1 MSTYIGPRGYS
12 IYKECLSV
20 DEQELIRKDLKVT
33 PFVPK
38 SSMVKPVSF
47 PIYRE
52 STKKIYV
59 PRFYGIKTYG
69 KPDCIKINTGESIH
83 LSFKGELRPYQI
95 PAVEAYLKCAKN
107 KGCGL
112 LELYCGAGKTV
123 CTLKIISELRLKT
136 IIIVHKSFLLNQWE
150 ERINEFLPGAKV
162 GRIQGEII
170 NIEDKD
176 IVIAMLQSLS
186 MKEYPLSIFRSFGLT
201 IIDEVHHI
209 SAEVFSRALFKVV
222 TTHMLGLSATMKR
235 KDGLTRVFKMFLG
248 DIVYTKKRDITDNVL
263 VRVIHYHHSD
273 EKYGK
278 EQFNFR
284 GHVNYAAMIKQLCEF
299 QPRSDFILTL
309 LRDTLKENIQQQIMI
324 LGHNKN
330 LLIYLHDNIIK
341 QDICDVGY
349 YVGGMKEKDLKLSE
363 TKKVIIATYQ
373 MAAEGLDIKS
383 LTTLFMVTPK
393 TDVCQAVGRI
403 LRKKDGYHL
412 IVDIVDT
419 HGIFQRQW
427 SKRRAYYR
435 KQKYSIQEIELNN
448 YSTKE
453 WITTSKKGVT
463 KNINKSNPLMV
474 GKCLID

>member
-1 MSTYIGPRGYS
+1 
-12 IYKECLSV
+12 
-20 DEQELIRKDLKVT
+20 
-33 PFVPK
+33 
-38 SSMVKPVSF
+38 
-47 PIYRE
+47 
-52 STKKIYV
+52 
-59 PRFYGIKTYG
+59 
-69 KPDCIKINTGESIH
+69 
-83 LSFKGELRPYQI
+83 
-95 PAVEAYLKCAKN
+95 
-107 KGCGL
+107 
-112 LELYCGAGKTV
+112 
-123 CTLKIISELRLKT
+123 
-136 IIIVHKSFLLNQWE
+136 
-150 ERINEFLPGAKV
+150 
-162 GRIQGEII
+162 
-170 NIEDKD
+170 
-176 IVIAMLQSLS
+176 MLQSLS
-186 MKEYPLSIFRSFGLT
+186 MKEYPSSIFRSFGLT

-273 EKYGK
+273 KKYSK

-284 GHVNYAAMIKQLCEF
+284 GHVNYAGMIKQLCEF

-309 LRDTLKENIQQQIMI
+309 LRDTLKENSKQQIMI

-427 SKRRAYYR
+427 AKRRSYYR

-463 KNINKSNPLMV
+463 KNIKKSNPLMV